1 MLSGH
6 VLSISETGCKDLG
19 KGLPSALSPKEKI
32 LVESFETKKKKEVF
46 LFVCLFVCLFKVG
59 KKSKGDN
66 RNSIHQIFIECLLS
80 TGPWAQDQDM

>member
-1 MLSGH
+1 MQLLSGH

-46 LFVCLFVCLFKVG
+46 FVCLFVCLFVFLRWAKRA
-59 KKSKGDN
+59 KE
-66 RNSIHQIFIECLLS
+66 IIEIQFTKYLLS
-80 TGPWAQDQDM
+80 AC

>member
-32 LVESFETKKKKEVF
+32 LVESFETKKKKEF
-46 LFVCLFVCLFKVG
+46 FFFFKVG

-66 RNSIHQIFIECLLS
+66 RNSIQQIFTECLLS
-80 TGPWAQDQDM
+80 TGPWAQDQDV

>member
-1 MLSGH
+1 MQLLSGH

-46 LFVCLFVCLFKVG
+46 FCCLFVCLFLRWAKRA
-59 KKSKGDN
+59 KE
-66 RNSIHQIFIECLLS
+66 IIEIQFTKYLLS
-80 TGPWAQDQDM
+80 AC

>member
-32 LVESFETKKKKEVF
+32 LVESFETKKKKEFFFFF
-46 LFVCLFVCLFKVG
+46 LRWAKRA
-59 KKSKGDN
+59 KE
-66 RNSIHQIFIECLLS
+66 IIEIQFNKYLLS
-80 TGPWAQDQDM
+80 AC

>member
-1 MLSGH
+1 MQLLSGH

-46 LFVCLFVCLFKVG
+46 FCLFVCLFVFLRWAKRA
-59 KKSKGDN
+59 KE
-66 RNSIHQIFIECLLS
+66 IIEIQFTKYLLS
-80 TGPWAQDQDM
+80 AC

>member
-1 MLSGH
+1 MQLLSGH

-46 LFVCLFVCLFKVG
+46 VCLFVCLF
-59 KKSKGDN
+59 
-66 RNSIHQIFIECLLS
+66 F
-80 TGPWAQDQDM
+80 